1 MLKKEPLYSLQ
12 DIVIL
17 PAVLTNIKS
26 RKECLPF
33 RKGINLERSSI
44 PIYYPLITAPMDFV
58 KLDNLQEFEEAGIS
72 TIIPRL
78 EINPFEERVKL
89 MENYF
94 CAFGLDECQ
103 KLLEMDITSYTQ
115 RILIDIANGTMEDE
129 IEMGKKLRKRF
140 GEGLYLMGGNIGH
153 PLTYLLY
160 DEAGFDYVRVGIGD
174 GAGCLTSKQLGVSY
188 PYASLISDISEYK
201 NRYHSHCK
209 IIADGGMNEYSDII
223 KCLALGADYV
233 MCGKL
238 FAQAALKNEEI
249 GTEFIY
255 RGMSTKSAQKDM
267 GRKVL
272 KTAEGRTLKLKK
284 EYTLAGWIEN
294 FDSYIRSAMSY
305 CDSRDLKEFRE
316 KAICQVVSS
325 NASYKINDK

>member
-1 MLKKEPLYSLQ
+1 MLKKEVLYSLA
-12 DIVIL
+12 DICIV

-26 RKECLPF
+26 RSECNPF
-33 RKGINLERSSI
+33 RKGINLTRDSA
-44 PIYYPLITAPMDFV
+44 PVYYPLITAPMDFV
-58 KLDNLQEFEEAGIS
+58 TQENIHEFEKVGVSI
-72 TIIPRL
+72 IIPRVKL
-78 EINPFEERVKL
+78 NSFERRIEL

-94 CAFGLDECQ
+94 CAFSLEECQ
-103 KLLEMDITSYTQ
+103 KLVDSDLNTHTQ

-129 IEMGKKLRKRF
+129 VEMGKKLRKRF

-160 DEAGFDYVRVGIGD
+160 DQAGFDYVRVGIGD

-209 IIADGGMNEYSDII
+209 IIADGGMDSYSDII

-238 FAQAALKNEEI
+238 FAQAALEGEEI
-249 GTEFIY
+249 GTEFTY

-267 GRKVL
+267 GKTVL
-272 KTAEGRTLKLKK
+272 KTAEGRIIQLKK
-284 EYTLAGWIEN
+284 EYTLSGWVEN

-305 CDSRDLKEFRE
+305 CDSRSLTEFRE
-316 KAICQVVSS
+316 KAICQVISPNS
-325 NASYKINDK
+325 SYKISNK